1 LFLDIHCFRIKQ
13 TISHLPSGTEQRQQ
27 NILRWA
33 MNLTRDCGN
42 IETKFKFLRPGS
54 SSSFFFKRIQKD
66 IRVLLDGT
74 QPFDLIP
81 SSQSNLKLDDGN
93 LRSPIPFVIKN
104 EHRREPEVKT
114 PSKLLRPSGRLTNLN
129 RNQAS
134 EYENEQ
140 LPGVGNLRDPMLEQ
154 RVKRDRAATKI
165 QSAYR
170 GYTVRKSL
178 QWIHDEPQRQT
189 HDFNKRVDVL
199 VNSFRNKIFAL
210 IIVNT

>member
-1 LFLDIHCFRIKQ
+1 VGISKQ
-13 TISHLPSGTEQRQQ
+13 NSNFFGLVV
-27 NILRWA
+27 LRA
-33 MNLTRDCGN
+33 
-42 IETKFKFLRPGS
+42 
-54 SSSFFFKRIQKD
+54 FFFKRIQKD